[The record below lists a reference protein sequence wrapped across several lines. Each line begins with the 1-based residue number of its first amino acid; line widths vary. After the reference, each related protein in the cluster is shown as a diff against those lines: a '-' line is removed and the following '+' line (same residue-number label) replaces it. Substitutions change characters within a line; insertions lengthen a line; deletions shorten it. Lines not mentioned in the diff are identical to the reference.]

1 MSYAAL
7 ETYLEPFKELF
18 NEEGV
23 AEISVNQPGEAWVEK
38 RGDMRC
44 ELIPALDVEH
54 LKSLGRLIAQSTEQ
68 IVSEEKPLLSAT
80 LPNGYRIQ
88 VVFPP
93 ACEPRTVAMSIRKG
107 AGELFTFDT
116 YEKFG
121 AFEHT
126 VTQEASDPNIPILND
141 LLAKG
146 KIREFLSKSIKC
158 KKNIIISGGTSTGK
172 TTFTNAAL
180 LEIPTEE
187 RLITV
192 EDARE
197 VQLPYHKNRVHL
209 LASKGGQ
216 GRANVTTQDLIEA
229 CLRLRPDRIIVG
241 ELRGSE
247 AFSFLRAINTGHPG
261 SIATLHA
268 DTPAMAL
275 EQLKLMV
282 MQAGLGMPP
291 HEIRNYILAVID
303 VVVQLKRGD
312 KGKRYISEVYFKDS
326 QKKSDSE
333 AIKKN
338 AETEE

>member
-1 MSYAAL
+1 MTHAAL
-7 ETYLEPFKELF
+7 ETFLEPFRAVF
-18 NEEGV
+18 NEDGV
-23 AEISVNQPGEAWVEK
+23 SEISVNVPGQAWIEK

-44 ELIPALDVEH
+44 ELLPDLDIDH

-68 IVSEEKPLLSAT
+68 IVTEEKPLLSAT

-93 ACEPRTVAMSIRKG
+93 ACEAGTVCMSIRKG
-107 AGELFTFDT
+107 ASELFTFDT

-121 AFEHT
+121 AFDQTSTDEIVDLNT
-126 VTQEASDPNIPILND
+126 PILVEH
-141 LLAKG
+141 LAKG
-146 KIREFLSKSIKC
+146 EIRQFLSKAIKC

-180 LEIPTEE
+180 LEIPVDE

-197 VQLPYHKNRVHL
+197 VQLPFHKNRVHL

-216 GRANVTTQDLIEA
+216 GRAHVTTQDLIEA

-241 ELRGSE
+241 ELRGAE

-291 HEIRNYILAVID
+291 HEIRNYILNVVDI
-303 VVVQLKRGD
+303 VVQLKRGG
-312 KGKRYISEVYFKDS
+312 KGRRYVSEVYYKDARNYA
-326 QKKSDSE
+326 KNEDPKS
-333 AIKKN
+333 
-338 AETEE
+338 